1 MGASLISQLGW
12 EIARKLLMRHARF
25 VSRLG
30 EKPREFNVLLRTHAP
45 QQTAF
50 IQEPSTPRI
59 SLAASPEKR
68 EYSRHF
74 RSHPGNP
81 G

>member
-1 MGASLISQLGW
+1 MRQAVRPLISGSPPSGRDL
-12 EIARKLLMRHARF
+12 IAALCVAKCH
-25 VSRLG
+25 
-30 EKPREFNVLLRTHAP
+30 NRTHAP

-50 IQEPSTPRI
+50 IQAPSTPRI

>member
-1 MGASLISQLGW
+1 MSASPP
-12 EIARKLLMRHARF
+12 IAVKHWRRSETPLCH
-25 VSRLG
+25 
-30 EKPREFNVLLRTHAP
+30 NRTDAP